1 MEGNSLYVRHTS
13 VLKRNKE
20 SMAQPR
26 SIALKTVELTTQVD
40 QDQVWTHRA
49 ADMKPTVL
57 ITVSSLVGSSG
68 K

>member
-1 MEGNSLYVRHTS
+1 
-13 VLKRNKE
+13 
-20 SMAQPR
+20 MAQPR